1 MGEGISFMFS
11 LNVISHVILLWFA
24 LTVLFWVIIAPKE
37 KKVLTNEFTSN
48 INDNLPAAFDN
59 ANQQSKGVLKTAMKP
74 TLPAFE
80 LMGEQYDKP
89 DKATDT
95 YNKMLLAVA
104 LLVGGLFLTILITAL
119 VVGKT
124 IAHYPDLGKRYT
136 WIVVEQLVL
145 LAFIG
150 VVEGVFFFLVASKY
164 VPTKPSL
171 IVTQV
176 ITDLKGSFDSTVTP
190 LI

>member
-1 MGEGISFMFS
+1 MAEGLNFVFS
-11 LNVISHVILLWFA
+11 LNLISHVILLWFA
-24 LTVLFWVIIAPKE
+24 LTILFWIIIAPKE

-48 INDNLPAAFDN
+48 INKTLPVSLEN
-59 ANQQSKGVLKTAMKP
+59 ANKQSGGILKTVMQP
-74 TLPAFE
+74 TLPAFQ
-80 LMGEQYDKP
+80 LMGEQYGEA
-89 DKATDT
+89 DKATET

-104 LLVGGLFLTILITAL
+104 ILVGGVFLTILITAL
-119 VVGKT
+119 IVGKT
-124 IAHYPDLGKRYT
+124 VANYPDLGKHYL
-136 WIVVEQLVL
+136 WVVIEQLVL

-176 ITDLKGSFDSTVTP
+176 IKDLKNSFA
-190 LI
+190 